1 MSTCTFF
8 VMSLADAWK
17 EIYIIFAAF
26 AEELMLMLMEEP
38 AK

>member
-1 MSTCTFF
+1 MH
-8 VMSLADAWK
+8 AWK

>member
-1 MSTCTFF
+1 MH
-8 VMSLADAWK
+8 AWK

-26 AEELMLMLMEEP
+26 AEELMLMEEP